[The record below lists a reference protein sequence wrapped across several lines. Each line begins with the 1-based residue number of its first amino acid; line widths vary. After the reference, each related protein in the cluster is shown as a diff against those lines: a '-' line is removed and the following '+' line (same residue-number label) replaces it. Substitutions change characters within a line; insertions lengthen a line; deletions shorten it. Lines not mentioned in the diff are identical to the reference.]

1 MIDSIEDAW
10 RELASIRD
18 RIQDENE
25 DSEIVSRI
33 QKVLNYLYMVE
44 ERL

>member
-18 RIQDENE
+18 RVEDDEL
-25 DSEIVSRI
+25 VTRI
-33 QKVLNYLYMVE
+33 QNVLNYLYRVE